1 MATEER
7 HYAPRGGLLS
17 TLLALI
23 LIVAAVFL
31 SIAIWPY
38 VRTQLAGI
46 PTIIVATVAPVPTQG
61 TYPTQPPRT
70 DTSIDTST
78 APIAPVPT
86 LSAIQLQDPAQNGG
100 NVAPAGCQFPAQNG
114 VCANGGGLNEDVAPA
129 EMAKPESA
137 APAVIPVIATIV
149 PGAIPNPSLGQ
160 CLHGQVFTDQGCKNP
175 LSDHEKAKL

>member
-1 MATEER
+1 MATEDR
-7 HYAPRGGLLS
+7 YYAPRGGLLS

-38 VRTQLAGI
+38 VRAPVAGI
-46 PTIIVATVAPVPTQG
+46 PTIIVATAAPV
-61 TYPTQPPRT
+61 PTQPPRT
-70 DTSIDTST
+70 DTNTDTST

-86 LSAIQLQDPAQNGG
+86 LSAVQLQDPAQNGG

-129 EMAKPESA
+129 EMAKPEQA
-137 APAVIPVIATIV
+137 APVPIPVIATIV
-149 PGAIPNPSLGQ
+149 PGAIRNPSLGQ
-160 CLHGQVFTDQGCKNP
+160 CQEGTTFTDQGCKR
-175 LSDHEKAKL
+175 LGGDHEKAKP